1 MNIKSII
8 LNLNQFSLSNMRRR
22 YNRRLAINN
31 LKKENIYDD
40 IFNYFKK
47 SSSTGISW
55 SDCWELYNYVR
66 QNKPK
71 NILECGQGASTFA
84 MALALKKN
92 ETEGFPGKITAME
105 ELKKY
110 YDIGVDLMPK
120 ELKKYVEFVLSPRV
134 DDYHEIFRGVRYRDI
149 PKKNFDFIF
158 IDGPHHYSVS
168 DNQFCFDFDFI
179 HVLKNNSKPI
189 TGIID
194 YRLSTGYVLQKL
206 LGHEKVKYSYTKEL
220 GFISACCKNDIKK
233 LDLEEIK
240 SNFERKFKNPFNQ
253 KINLYR

>member
-1 MNIKSII
+1 MNLKRI
-8 LNLNQFSLSNMRRR
+8 LNIRRKL
-22 YNRRLAINN
+22 NRRLAINN
-31 LKKENIYDD
+31 LKKENIYDV

-47 SSSTGISW
+47 SSSTGITW
-55 SDCWELYNYVR
+55 SVCWELYNYVR
-66 QNKPK
+66 KSKPN
-71 NILECGQGASTFA
+71 NILDCGQGLSTLV

-92 ETEGFPGKITAME
+92 ETEGFHGKITAME

-110 YDIGVDLMPK
+110 HDIGVDLMPI

-134 DDYHEIFRGVRYRDI
+134 DDYHEIFRGVRYRDV
-149 PKKNFDFIF
+149 PKKDYDFIF
-158 IDGPHHYSVS
+158 IDGPNHYSVS

-194 YRLSTGYVLQKL
+194 FRLSTGYVLQKL
-206 LGHEKVKYSYTKEL
+206 LGYEKVKYSYTKEL

-240 SNFERKFKNPFNQ
+240 SNFNSQFKNPFNK